1 MGNDAGTQS
10 TLLQQV
16 FSNRGKTSRHVTNP
30 PHQPE
35 ETTHFKVDRVLAS
48 ASFGQ
53 SPRHGGSCVLP
64 REYART
70 GGNVRTLG
78 PLATLYLSGAS
89 VRVEPNMLDFVS
101 HLVI

>member
-35 ETTHFKVDRVLAS
+35 ETTISRLTEYSPRLPLGKVRVMVVLAYC
-48 ASFGQ
+48 
-53 SPRHGGSCVLP
+53 RGS
-64 REYART
+64 T
-70 GGNVRTLG
+70 Q
-78 PLATLYLSGAS
+78 
-89 VRVEPNMLDFVS
+89 EPEET
-101 HLVI
+101 